1 MIYYAAI
8 VFQGRLLKTRE
19 ESQGE
24 ASQLSPQ
31 GKKDKKDMKKAVMA
45 AVMAATFSLFAEEA
59 YTLVNKDS
67 GNGYGYSY
75 IQINQ
80 DLDSFSF
87 KSDWHSLGNAGQV
100 GYVVYSSDM
109 SDEQMAAYM
118 EQNSHPPTPEFRKS
132 VNDGVV
138 DLGSLKAGDRVGF
151 YEVRPNGG
159 IYTMSAFKD
168 WNDKT
173 WLAFDKN
180 GGTGKDEWMTITDVS
195 AVPTTTPTGAPLPGA
210 LAVLLV
216 GGLGAGAMKKFRKR
230 A

>member
-1 MIYYAAI
+1 MVAA
-8 VFQGRLLKTRE
+8 
-19 ESQGE
+19 
-24 ASQLSPQ
+24 A
-31 GKKDKKDMKKAVMA
+31 
-45 AVMAATFSLFAEEA
+45 AATLSLFADSA
-59 YTLVNKDS
+59 YEFVNKDN

-75 IQINQ
+75 IKINQ

-100 GYVVYSSDM
+100 GYVVYTSDM

-118 EQNSHPPTPEFRKS
+118 EQSSHPPAPKFRKS

-168 WNDKT
+168 WKGEK

-180 GGTGKDEWMTITDVS
+180 DGNGKDEWMTITDVS
-195 AVPTTTPTGAPLPGA
+195 AVSPSVPTGAPLPGV

-216 GGLGAGAMKKFRKR
+216 GGLGAGSMKLRKR
-230 A
+230 NRS

>member
-1 MIYYAAI
+1 MIYYAVI

-24 ASQLSPQ
+24 ASQPSLHRKK
-31 GKKDKKDMKKAVMA
+31 GKKMKKAVMA

-100 GYVVYSSDM
+100 GYVVYTSDM
-109 SDEQMAAYM
+109 SDEQMAAAM
-118 EQNSHPPTPEFRKS
+118 EQGSHPPAPEFQKH

-138 DLGSLKAGDRVGF
+138 DLGSLKAGDRIGF
-151 YEVRPNGG
+151 YEVRPNEGV
-159 IYTMSAFKD
+159 YTMSAFKD
-168 WNDKT
+168 WKGET

-180 GGTGKDEWMTITDVS
+180 DGSGKDEWMTITDVS
-195 AVPTTTPTGAPLPGA
+195 AVPTTPTGAPLPGA